1 MSPSPRAERTRLPA
15 TDPLEPA
22 PASRHELWLWIVRGA
37 GLAAGV
43 LVVLALA
50 NVAQAAVDVI
60 ILVIVALLLAA
71 AIDPLVDG
79 FRGRTRLTRVQVIVL
94 FYVLLI
100 ISATLIAV
108 LLVPAGV
115 SELTAFSERLP
126 SLLEDTRQAISGFG
140 PPIVETSLTR
150 LVNTIESS
158 FQRSG
163 ITAADPDTLVEFG
176 LSAADA
182 ALAVLSVLTMVFFW
196 LVSRET
202 IQRFVL
208 ALLPHDERRDVREGW
223 NDVESRMGYWLRGQL
238 FLMTVVGVVATLI
251 YLVLGLPNALLLG
264 FFAGLMEI
272 VPILGPAIGV
282 IPALIVALV
291 NGGVELVA
299 LVAIGYVVLQVVEGQ
314 VLVPL
319 IMKRAVG
326 LPSFVVIVSLLVGGS
341 VAGIVGALLAV
352 PLAAAGAAVLENAQ
366 ARRRTVAL
374 EAPRFASGADET
386 EGEVVKEEP
395 SPS

>member
-1 MSPSPRAERTRLPA
+1 VSPSPRGDRTRLLG
-15 TDPLEPA
+15 TDPLETA
-22 PASRHELWLWIVRGA
+22 PASRHEFWLWIVRGA

-50 NVAQAAVDVI
+50 NVAQTAVDVI

-100 ISATLIAV
+100 ISATLIVV

-115 SELTAFSERLP
+115 SELSAFSERLP
-126 SLLEDTRQAISGFG
+126 SLLEDARQAISGFG
-140 PPIVETSLTR
+140 PAIVETSLTR

-163 ITAADPDTLVEFG
+163 ITAADPDTLVEYG

-196 LVSRET
+196 LISRET

-208 ALLPHDERRDVREGW
+208 ALLPHDERRGVREGW

-238 FLMTVVGVVATLI
+238 VLMTVVGVVATLI

-314 VLVPL
+314 VLVPM

-326 LPSFVVIVSLLVGGS
+326 LPPFVVIVSLLVGGS
-341 VAGIVGALLAV
+341 VAGIIGALLAV
-352 PLAAAGAAVLENAQ
+352 PLAAAGAAILENAQ

-374 EAPRFASGADET
+374 EAPSFGSGADET
-386 EGEVVKEEP
+386 EGEVVEEEP

>member
-1 MSPSPRAERTRLPA
+1 MSGSVAGR
-15 TDPLEPA
+15 
-22 PASRHELWLWIVRGA
+22 SRGPDVSDDGRPGRRELWLWTVRGA

-50 NVAQAAVDVI
+50 SLAQAAVDVI
-60 ILVIVALLLAA
+60 ILVLVALLLAA

-79 FRGRTRLTRVQVIVL
+79 FRGRAGLSRVQVIVL

-100 ISATLIAV
+100 VSATTIVV
-108 LLVPAGV
+108 LLVPAAV
-115 SELTAFSERLP
+115 DELTAFSERVP
-126 SLLEDTRQAISGFG
+126 FLLEDAREALGGVG
-140 PPIVETSLTR
+140 PPIVQTSVTR
-150 LVNTIESS
+150 LLNTVESS

-163 ITAADPDTLVEFG
+163 ISSADPDVLVEFG

-202 IQRFVL
+202 IQRFLL
-208 ALLPHDERRDVREGW
+208 ALLPHTERRDVRESW
-223 NDVESRMGYWLRGQL
+223 NQIEARMGYWVRGQL
-238 FLMTVVGVVATLI
+238 TLMTVVGVVATII

-299 LVAIGYVVLQVVEGQ
+299 VVAIAYLVLQVVEGQ
-314 VLVPL
+314 VLVPMV
-319 IMKRAVG
+319 MKRAVG
-326 LPSFVVIVSLLVGGS
+326 LPPFVIIVSLLVGGS
-341 VAGIVGALLAV
+341 VAGIMGALLAV
-352 PLAAAGAAVLENAQ
+352 PLTAAGAAILESAQ
-366 ARRRTVAL
+366 ARRHSVAL
-374 EAPRFASGADET
+374 DAPSFEAAPEQTDPDVPET
-386 EGEVVKEEP
+386 QAQR
-395 SPS
+395 

>member
-1 MSPSPRAERTRLPA
+1 LTGS
-15 TDPLEPA
+15 
-22 PASRHELWLWIVRGA
+22 ASGRSRGPDAFGDGGPGRPELWLWTVRGA

-43 LVVLALA
+43 LAVLALA
-50 NVAQAAVDVI
+50 SLAQAAIDVI
-60 ILVIVALLLAA
+60 ILVLVALLLAA

-79 FRGRTRLTRVQVIVL
+79 FRGRVGLSRVQVIVL
-94 FYVLLI
+94 FYILLI
-100 ISATLIAV
+100 VSATTIVV
-108 LLVPAGV
+108 LLVPAAV
-115 SELTAFSERLP
+115 DELTALSERVP
-126 SLLEDTRQAISGFG
+126 FLLEDAREALGGVG
-140 PPIVETSLTR
+140 PPIVQTSVTR
-150 LVNTIESS
+150 LLNTVESS

-163 ITAADPDTLVEFG
+163 ISSADPDVLVEFG

-202 IQRFVL
+202 IQRFML
-208 ALLPHDERRDVREGW
+208 ALLPHTERRDVRESW
-223 NDVESRMGYWLRGQL
+223 NQIEARMGYWVRGQL
-238 FLMTVVGVVATLI
+238 TLMTVVGVVATII

-314 VLVPL
+314 VLVPM

-326 LPSFVVIVSLLVGGS
+326 LPPFVVIVSLLVGGS
-341 VAGIVGALLAV
+341 VAGIIGALLAV
-352 PLAAAGAAVLENAQ
+352 PLAAAGAAILENAQ

-374 EAPRFASGADET
+374 EAPSFGSGADET
-386 EGEVVKEEP
+386 EGEVVEEEP